1 MECRLDELGA
11 NAVMCAS
18 FASSSR
24 NDRYLECGVMMP
36 VCNAPP
42 SCLGVKFRLVQQ
54 LTKQLL
60 GMRYSN
66 TCRDTTIAKSD

>member
-1 MECRLDELGA
+1 VFMFMECRLDELGA

-36 VCNAPP
+36 V
-42 SCLGVKFRLVQQ
+42 LVY
-54 LTKQLL
+54 L
-60 GMRYSN
+60 
-66 TCRDTTIAKSD
+66 